1 MVKLT
6 RRNFLKTTGILGATP
21 FLAKVATAEEALAA
35 AIVERDEY
43 PLAKPENQIYTVC
56 LQCNTGCG
64 IKAKILD
71 GVCVKIDGNPY
82 SPWTIQPH
90 IPYKKGISDASKIEG
105 GLCLKGQSG
114 IQTAYDP
121 YRITKVL
128 KRAGKRGEN
137 KWVTI
142 DFHKAVSEIVNG
154 GKIFSNVPG
163 EEDREVEGLKS
174 LYALKDPKVMK
185 DMAADIKE
193 IWHKKMTVE
202 EFKKKYAEHLKTL
215 IDPEHPDFGPKNN
228 QFSWIHGRLKA
239 GRSEFFKRFVQDAFG
254 SANFNGHTTV
264 CQGSL
269 YFTGKAMSDQFD
281 YDEKDKKAKWTG
293 GKKFYWQGDI
303 AGSEFVIFVGA
314 SPLEANYGPS
324 YRSRAITDGIT
335 EGRLK
340 KIAVI
345 DPRFSKTASKAWKW
359 IPNKEGTE
367 GAFALAMINWV
378 IENKRFDAKYL
389 SNANKAAAKKDNEPT
404 WSNAPW
410 LVKIK
415 DGKPADFLR
424 ASDLG
429 IFKYKRKFTASD
441 GKETWYEL
449 DGFVVLKEGKPSVFD
464 PNDPDKAEEGE
475 LFVDTTIHGIQVKSA
490 LQLLKEEA
498 SKKTVEEWASVCDVN
513 KDDIIA
519 LADEFT
525 KHGKKAVADIHRGV
539 SQHTNGFYNVLAWYS
554 LNLLIGNYDW
564 RGGLVQASTYDIA
577 GEKAGGPFDLKKLHP
592 GKLSPFG
599 ISIIRHDTKYEDTTI
614 FSGYPAKRPWFPFSS
629 DVYQEIIPSAG
640 DAYPYPIKALLMYM
654 GSPIYA
660 LPAGQTNVEILADVN
675 KIPLFIASDIIVGT
689 TSMYSDYIFPDI
701 SYLERWEFQ
710 GSHPSITW
718 KVQPVRQPAIPPIPE
733 TVSVFGQ
740 NMPICME
747 SFMLAVAEKLNLSG
761 FGPNGLGEANPLTH
775 YDHYYLKLVA
785 NLAFGE
791 KKDGSGKVDDAS
803 AEEVGIFLKA
813 RKHLPKAVFDSSRW
827 QSACGTD
834 NWKRAIYVLN
844 RGGRFEDYEKGF
856 DGEQVKNKYGKQIN
870 LYLEKI
876 AKGKNS
882 MTGKGFSGIATHL
895 PIQDVLGRELK
906 QSGKF
911 QLITYREIY
920 MTKSRTISNY
930 WLLNL
935 LPENFILMNAS
946 DAKGRG
952 LKDNSL
958 VKVVSD
964 SNPEGIWDL
973 KSFTKKPIVGK
984 IKTTEGMRKGT
995 IAFSLGYGHWA
1006 TGASDVVLNGE
1017 TIKGDTR
1024 RAKGIHANA
1033 AMAIDPYLKNTCL
1046 EDIVGGSV
1054 SFYDSK
1060 VSLVKI

>member
-1 MVKLT
+1 MVKFT
-6 RRNFLKTTGILGATP
+6 RRNFLKSAGILGATP
-21 FLAKVATAEEALAA
+21 FLSKVATAEEALAA
-35 AIVERDEY
+35 AVSERNEY
-43 PLAKPENQIYTVC
+43 PLAKPENQINTVC

-82 SPWTIQPH
+82 SPWTMSPH
-90 IPYKKGISDASKIEG
+90 IPYKKSIADAAKIEG
-105 GLCLKGQSG
+105 GLCVKGQAG

-128 KRAGKRGEN
+128 KRDGKRGEN

-142 DFHKAVSEIVNG
+142 DFHKAVDEIVNG
-154 GKIFSNVPG
+154 GKLFSNVPG
-163 EEDREVEGLKS
+163 EENRTVEGLKS
-174 LYALKDPKVMK
+174 IRALKDPKVMK

-193 IWHKKMTVE
+193 IWNKKMTVD
-202 EFKKKYAEHLKTL
+202 EFKKKYSEYLGTL
-215 IDPEHPDFGPKNN
+215 IDPKHPDFGPKNN
-228 QFSWIHGRLKA
+228 QFLWINGRLKG
-239 GRSEFFKRFVQDAFG
+239 GRSDFFKRFFQDAFG
-254 SANFNGHTTV
+254 SANFHGHTTV

-269 YFTGKAMSDQFD
+269 YFTGRAMSYQFD
-281 YDEKDKKAKWTG
+281 YDDKDKKAKWTG
-293 GKKFYWQGDI
+293 EKQFYWQGDL
-303 AGSEFVIFVGA
+303 ASSEFVIFVGA
-314 SPLEANYGPS
+314 SPFEANYGPS
-324 YRSRAITDGIT
+324 YRSRAITEGIT
-335 EGRLK
+335 EGRL

-359 IPNKEGTE
+359 IPNKPGTE
-367 GAFALAMINWV
+367 AAFALAMINWI
-378 IENKRFDAKYL
+378 IENKKFDTRHL
-389 SNANKAAAKKDNEPT
+389 SNANKAAAKADGEPT
-404 WSNAPW
+404 WSNASW
-410 LVKIK
+410 LVKLK

-449 DGFVVLKEGKPSVFD
+449 DGFVVLKDGKPSVFD
-464 PNDPDKAEEGE
+464 PNDPDKPEEGE
-475 LFVDTTIHGIQVKSA
+475 LFVDTTVNGIQVKSA

-498 SKKTVEEWASVCDVN
+498 TAKTLEEWASTCDVE
-513 KDDIIA
+513 KDDIVA

-564 RGGLVQASTYDIA
+564 RGGLVQLATYDIT
-577 GEKAGGPFDLKKLHP
+577 GEKAEGPFNMKKFHP

-599 ISIIRHDTKYEDTTI
+599 ISIIRHGIKYEDTTI

-629 DVYQEIIPSAG
+629 DVYQELIPSAG
-640 DAYPYPIKALLMYM
+640 DAYPYPIKALLLYM
-654 GSPIYA
+654 GTPGYA
-660 LPAGQTNVEILADVN
+660 LPAGQTNIDILADVN
-675 KIPLFIASDIIVGT
+675 KIPLFIVSDITVGT
-689 TSMYSDYIFPDI
+689 TSMYADYIFPDI
-701 SYLERWEFQ
+701 TYLERWEFQ

-740 NMPICME
+740 KMPICME

-761 FGPNGLGEANPLTH
+761 FGPNGFGENNPLAH
-775 YDHYYLKLVA
+775 YDHFYLKLVA

-791 KKDGSGKVDDAS
+791 KKDGSAKVDDAS
-803 AEEVGIFLKA
+803 AEEVAIFLKA
-813 RKHLPKAVFDSSRW
+813 RRHLPKSVFDASRW
-827 QSACGTD
+827 QSSCGAD
-834 NWKRAIYVLN
+834 NWKGVISVLN
-844 RGGRFEDYEKGF
+844 RGGRFEDYENGF
-856 DGEQVKNKYGKQIN
+856 DGKQVKNKYGRQIN
-870 LYLEKI
+870 LYIEKI
-876 AKGKNS
+876 AQGKNS
-882 MTGKGFSGIATHL
+882 MTGKEFSGIAEYF
-895 PIQDVLGRELK
+895 PIQDILGRELK

-920 MTKSRTISNY
+920 MTKSRTISDY

-946 DAKGRG
+946 DAKEQG
-952 LKDNSL
+952 LKDDVL
-958 VKVVSD
+958 VKVVSG
-964 SNPEGIWDL
+964 SNPEGVWDL
-973 KSFTKKPIVGK
+973 KSFTKKPMIGR

-995 IAFSLGYGHWA
+995 ISFCLGFGHWA
-1006 TGASDVVLNGE
+1006 TGASDIILNGE
-1017 TIKGDTR
+1017 TIKGDAR

-1033 AMAIDPYLKNTCL
+1033 AMVIDPYLKNTCL
-1046 EDIVGGSV
+1046 QDIVGGSV

-1060 VSLVKI
+1060 VNLVKV